1 MYAFDTLEKIKNFKY
16 TNKEKIGKDNYI
28 YYLSFDGEAEN
39 LNNHKKQ
46 LLINHKKVIDSA
58 ITYAYNQINGPAK
71 ADVCHIIKYD
81 KLNSKYAYQINKYA
95 EYKYKVD
102 KHLIDEKKNNC
113 VQKYWIYSKHIK
125 TFGFRKKDRSSKF
138 QLFVEFVSADKNCK
152 ETIKLNI
159 RLSNRTYKNIN
170 KLFHDGFDLLID
182 ENTGKA
188 EIRLISQQII
198 TPIANNNIEKHLTID
213 AFANIYSALIDKN
226 EYNVDDKNRA
236 RFNISKK
243 LLCANFHKYGTTK
256 MIKKY
261 LNKFKNFEEPD
272 KCRSRLSD
280 IRQNLK
286 NRLNNII
293 GKDEESKIIVMA
305 PTNTSS
311 FIYKKFIAMFAR
323 LAEDICKQKG
333 IAFKLN
339 KIPCETII
347 AQIKEYKKKA
357 NDYANRKNYGFKF
370 KNQNEV
376 KASDIINA
384 SILAEYPDFYI
395 IFKKQGKFTTNALKD
410 TDQNDDQVLTEIQ
423 KFRKE
428 MRALN
433 PHYDTFEEY
442 TNESLV
448 FFLSD
453 KRLNIDL
460 EYNEL
465 SEKLKAQFYQD
476 YIQHIK
482 YQANE
487 YFIQVDKIFNPDKY
501 CSEDDNEP
509 VWI

>member
-1 MYAFDTLEKIKNFKY
+1 MYSFSSMKLKNFKY
-16 TNKEKIGKDNYI
+16 TNKDKIGKDKYI
-28 YYLSFDGEAEN
+28 FYRSFEGTATD
-39 LNNHKKQ
+39 LNFNKKQ
-46 LLINHKKVIDSA
+46 MLINHKKAIDSA
-58 ITYAYNQINGPAK
+58 IDYAYNQMVGPAK
-71 ADVCHIIKYD
+71 ADVCHIIRKSD
-81 KLNSKYAYQINKYA
+81 LHPKYAYQINKYA
-95 EYKYKVD
+95 EYLYKINNNLLD
-102 KHLIDEKKNNC
+102 KKKKHC
-113 VQKYWIYSKHIK
+113 VQKYWVYAKHIK
-125 TFGFRKKDRSSKF
+125 TFGIREKDKSSKF
-138 QLFVEFVSADKNCK
+138 QVFVEFISADKNCK
-152 ETIKLNI
+152 DTIKLNVT
-159 RLSNRTYKNIN
+159 LSNKAYKNIN
-170 KLFHDGFDLLID
+170 KLFYDGFDLIID
-182 ENTGKA
+182 ENTGDTK
-188 EIRLISQQII
+188 IRFNSQEII
-198 TPIANNNIEKHLTID
+198 TPVNDNKIEKHLTID

-226 EYNVDDKNRA
+226 DYNVDDKNRA
-236 RFNISKK
+236 RFNVSKK

-256 MIKKY
+256 MVKKY

-272 KCRSRLSD
+272 KCRNRLSD

-286 NRLNNII
+286 NRLNSII
-293 GKDEESKIIVMA
+293 GKDEESKIVLMA
-305 PTNTSS
+305 PINTSS

-323 LAEDICKQKG
+323 LAEYICKQKG

-357 NDYANRKNYGFKF
+357 NDYANRKSYGFKF
-370 KNQNEV
+370 KDPNEV

-410 TDQNDDQVLTEIQ
+410 TDQNDGRVLTEIQ

-442 TNESLV
+442 TNENLI

-465 SEKLKAQFYQD
+465 SKELKAQFYQD
-476 YIQHIK
+476 YIQHIR

-501 CSEDDNEP
+501 CSEDDEP